1 MMKRRVIALGF
12 FDGVHL
18 GHAALLQKTV
28 QRAQELDALASAM
41 SFDVHP
47 DTLVRGQSVPLLSTA
62 AERAQLMRELCGIE
76 DIIFAHFDAAM
87 MHMPW
92 RDFVDGYLID
102 QLHACHVVCGHDYR
116 FGARGEGTP
125 EALRDYCASR
135 GVGCDII
142 GKVTRSGETVS
153 STRIRAFLQ
162 DGEME
167 RAVSFLG
174 HPQLVT
180 GVVTHG
186 AHRGTA
192 IGFPT
197 ANLVFSPNVLV
208 PKRGV
213 YLAEAECD
221 GSRFPALVNIGVHPT
236 AGALEAPVLEA
247 WLAGFSGDLYGR
259 TLSVWLSRFVRGEQ
273 TFSSMQALKAQLLRD
288 QEQLQEYVAN
298 AAYQDHRSI
307 APAL

>member
-1 MMKRRVIALGF
+1 MSIRRVVALGF

-28 QRAQELDALASAM
+28 QRAAELNAVSSAM

-47 DTLVRGQSVPLLSTA
+47 DTLVRGCAVPLISTA
-62 AERAQLMRELCGIE
+62 DERAQLMRALCGVQ
-76 DIIFAHFDAAM
+76 DVIFAHFDAQM

-92 RDFVDGYLID
+92 RDFVDTYLIG

-125 EALRDYCASR
+125 EKLNAYCAAR

-142 GKVTRSGETVS
+142 GKVTLDGETVS

-162 DGEME
+162 NGQMDK
-167 RAVSFLG
+167 ATAFLG
-174 HPQLVT
+174 HPHLVT
-180 GVVTHG
+180 GAVSHG
-186 AHRGTA
+186 AHRGTG

-197 ANLVFSPNVLV
+197 ANLVFQPNVLV

-213 YLAEAECD
+213 YLAEASFD
-221 GSRFPALVNIGVHPT
+221 GTRFPALVNIGVHPT

-247 WLAGFSGDLYGR
+247 WLDGFSGDLYGKE
-259 TLSVWLSRFVRGEQ
+259 LSVWLSRFIRDERP
-273 TFSSMQALKAQLLRD
+273 FSSMEALRAQLARD
-288 QEQLQEYVAN
+288 QITLQEYRSN
-298 AAYQDHRSI
+298 AAHPNHGSI